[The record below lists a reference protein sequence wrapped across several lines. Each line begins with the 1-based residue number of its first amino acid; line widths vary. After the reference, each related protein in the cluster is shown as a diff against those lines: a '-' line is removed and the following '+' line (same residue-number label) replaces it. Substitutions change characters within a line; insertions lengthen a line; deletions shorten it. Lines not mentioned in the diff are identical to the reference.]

1 MNGIARQTRLG
12 IRQVRYEAVAFS
24 RNPASA
30 FFTFVFPLIFLVI
43 FNLLFGNEELQ
54 LEGGTTNVST
64 FYVPAIAA
72 LSVINACYTGL
83 AMSMSISRDGGLLKR
98 LRGTPLPAASFL
110 LGRVVFMT
118 LVALALVAIVTLF
131 GTLFYGVDVP
141 TNTLPAFVIS
151 LAIGAAAFS
160 ILGLAITAFIPNAD
174 AAPAVV
180 NASILP
186 LLFISDIFIQIG
198 DDGPQWLAL
207 IGDFFPVKHLSIA
220 LQTAFNP
227 FEAGSGF
234 EPAHLG
240 VIALWGLVGAVV
252 AARRFSWEP
261 RV

>member
-1 MNGIARQTRLG
+1 MRALQLG
-12 IRQVRYEAVAFS
+12 LRQVRYESVAFV

-30 FFTFVFPLIFLVI
+30 FFTLVFPLIFLVI
-43 FNLLFGNEELQ
+43 FNLLFGNEELE

-83 AMSMSISRDGGLLKR
+83 AMSMTISRDQGLLKR
-98 LRGTPLPAASFL
+98 LRGTPLPASSFL
-110 LGRVVFMT
+110 IGRVVFMT

-131 GTLFYGVDVP
+131 GTIFYGVDVP

-151 LAIGAAAFS
+151 LAVGAAAFS
-160 ILGLAITAFIPNAD
+160 ILGLAITSFIPNAD

-186 LLFISDIFIQIG
+186 LLFISDVFIPI
-198 DDGPQWLAL
+198 DEDGPTWLAAL
-207 IGDFFPVKHLSIA
+207 GDFFPVKHLSLA

-227 FEAGSGF
+227 FESGSGF
-234 EPAHLG
+234 EPQHLG
-240 VIALWGLVGAVV
+240 VIALWGAVGAVV